1 MSAVSEKGWSA
12 LQRHEEDASMP
23 SVMVDAAQFHEDL
36 AEEWE
41 LKYQRPTFKNRLHAL
56 LSLLCGNGPATGK
69 WLDAGCGT
77 GILSRRLA
85 ERGCD
90 VIGVDA
96 SPKMIEVAKR
106 LGRSGPVADKLGFH
120 VIETIEKLDLPEST
134 FDGIVCSSVVEYIDN
149 PSQAV
154 SEFARLLK
162 PGGLLLISV
171 PNRLSL
177 LRLVERA
184 LNLGLT
190 KLNRNPWLPYCTM
203 SKNEYSFGSL
213 ESLLGSKG
221 FRVKYF
227 IYFWP
232 LWPRWMGRTKL
243 GGSLIIVLAEKL

>member
-1 MSAVSEKGWSA
+1 
-12 LQRHEEDASMP
+12 LQRHEEDTSTP
-23 SVMVDAAQFHEDL
+23 LVMVDAARFHEDL
-36 AEEWE
+36 AEKWE
-41 LKYQRPTFKNRLHAL
+41 LKYQRATFKNRLHAL

-106 LGRSGPVADKLGFH
+106 LARSGPVVDKLGFH
-120 VIETIEKLDLPEST
+120 VIETIEKLDLPDSA
-134 FDGIVCSSVVEYIDN
+134 FDGIVCSSVVEYLDN
-149 PSQAV
+149 PAEAI

-162 PGGLLLISV
+162 PGGLLLVSV
-171 PNRLSL
+171 PNRMSF
-177 LRLVERA
+177 LRLVESA
-184 LNLGLT
+184 LNRGIT
-190 KLNRNPWLPYCTM
+190 KLNGNPWLPHCCI

-213 ESLLGSKG
+213 ASLLGSKG
-221 FRVKYF
+221 FRVKSF

-232 LWPRWMGRTKL
+232 LWPRWIGQTKL